1 MLSPRLEGAY
11 WKLVELDGEPV
22 DTTACPQEP
31 HLLFHSEESRL
42 SGSGGCNRLAGTYE
56 TTGEKLRVRPI
67 AMTRMACE
75 PSVME
80 LEHAVAAALQATDRY
95 RISGGELALCEGE
108 RVLARLQ
115 FTPPG

>member
-1 MLSPRLEGAY
+1 
-11 WKLVELDGEPV
+11 
-22 DTTACPQEP
+22 
-31 HLLFHSEESRL
+31 
-42 SGSGGCNRLAGTYE
+42 
-56 TTGEKLRVRPI
+56 
-67 AMTRMACE
+67 MTRMACE

-108 RVLARLQ
+108 RVLARLE